1 MVRDRRRR
9 EVNPSHLAASLVF
22 PAPLPVECKCVFGE
36 ESYTSDSVIELTVHL
51 RSSAPLSLN
60 CSSIHVL
67 LDDKARRRRRKGREH
82 RQIPF
87 LTALFSAPFSSGM

>member
-1 MVRDRRRR
+1 M
-9 EVNPSHLAASLVF
+9 NPSHLAASLVF

-67 LDDKARRRRRKGREH
+67 LDDKVRREEEEEEEGER
-82 RQIPF
+82 
-87 LTALFSAPFSSGM
+87 A